1 MNEIKKPRVLVTY
14 VEAGLGHIVTAEAIS
29 DSLKAKYGDKLEI
42 IDSHILRDS
51 ENKILNDFEQW
62 MVKEVSRHSKI
73 RGYCAFEMA
82 CMHIIGSKNTLKL
95 IHNTRFGK
103 ASDLVREVE
112 EITGNRVVHTI
123 VDAEPLGPK
132 ISLDALI
139 ISPCTGNTLAKIAR
153 GITDT
158 SVTMAAK
165 AHLRSDRPTVLAL
178 CSNDALS
185 ANLQN
190 ISILLER
197 KNVFFVPMKQDDPS
211 GKPHSLVC
219 EFSLLNQTFKGALE
233 RRQIQ
238 PLFL

>member
-1 MNEIKKPRVLVTY
+1 MIGYAFCGSFCTHKKSIEELKKLRLQGYEILP
-14 VEAGLGHIVTAEAIS
+14 IMS
-29 DSLKAKYGDKLEI
+29 DNVFTMD
-42 IDSHILRDS
+42 
-51 ENKILNDFEQW
+51 
-62 MVKEVSRHSKI
+62 
-73 RGYCAFEMA
+73 
-82 CMHIIGSKNTLKL
+82 
-95 IHNTRFGK
+95 TRFGK
-103 ASDLVREVE
+103 ACDLIKTVE
-112 EITGNRVVHTI
+112 EITENKVIHTI

-139 ISPCTGNTLAKIAR
+139 VSPCTGNTLAKIAR

-158 SVTMAAK
+158 SVTMATK

-219 EFSLLNQTFKGALE
+219 EFSLLGKTLEGALTGK
-233 RRQIQ
+233 QIQ
-238 PLFL
+238 PLFI